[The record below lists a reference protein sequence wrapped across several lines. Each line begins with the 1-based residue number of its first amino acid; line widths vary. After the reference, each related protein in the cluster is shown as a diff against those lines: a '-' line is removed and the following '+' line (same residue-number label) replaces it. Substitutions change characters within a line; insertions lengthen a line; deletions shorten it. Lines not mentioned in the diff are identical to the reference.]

1 MSMVSFDDLVAIA
14 TEEAVSK
21 VLGHEVWKS
30 VTFFF
35 DAGKMASQ
43 PESFSAVMT
52 KLFGS
57 TARVLQGVIVE
68 KIISKIGTPIEVR
81 KDREFRDVIQI
92 ARAKFQS
99 MSRLSI
105 QK

>member
-1 MSMVSFDDLVAIA
+1 VPTLTFDELVANA

-21 VLGHEVWKS
+21 MLGHEVWKA

-43 PESFSAVMT
+43 PESFSAVMS

-57 TARVLQGVIVE
+57 TAKVLQGMIME
-68 KIISKIGTPIEVR
+68 NIIAKIGTPVDVR
-81 KDREFRDVIQI
+81 KDREFRDLIQI

-99 MSRLSI
+99 MSRLAA
-105 QK
+105 QR

>member
-1 MSMVSFDDLVAIA
+1 MVSFDDLVAIA

>member
-1 MSMVSFDDLVAIA
+1 VSMASFDELVAIA

-35 DAGKMASQ
+35 DAGKLASQ
-43 PESFSAVMT
+43 PDSFSAVMT

-57 TARVLQGVIVE
+57 TAKVLQGIIVE
-68 KIISKIGTPIEVR
+68 RIVSKIGTPIEVR
-81 KDREFRDVIQI
+81 KDREFRDLIQI

-99 MSRLSI
+99 TSRLAI